1 MSDNIV
7 EFPVHRTTGSV
18 RVRNELAGLGQSL
31 ERVYDSLD
39 EAIAAMGEMEAAVKE
54 LELRYNEKL
63 LELAE
68 TVGIEGLTVE
78 DLKYATNIG
87 VGAGSQE
94 FTFEL
99 ENGSTFKFV
108 LEEEE
113 PNNE

>member
-1 MSDNIV
+1 MSNNIV

-68 TVGIEGLTVE
+68 SVGIEGLTVE

-87 VGAGSQE
+87 VGAGSRQYTLTLE
-94 FTFEL
+94 DGKTFTFTFE
-99 ENGSTFKFV
+99 T
-108 LEEEE
+108 EED
-113 PNNE
+113 NE